1 MNGRCK
7 IKKGK
12 CMVKAKYRIF
22 SENSF
27 FQKISC
33 IQPHIYKTF
42 RQGFTLVETILGIAI
57 IGLAIAAAASLT
69 QTSLRVG
76 RENMRQLVA
85 YHLAEEG
92 LEIARNTRDTNWLQN
107 KPWRTSLQN
116 GLFESANLITLS
128 DGEKFIRNIKITSA
142 DDVMRVESSVSAEKS
157 PLKSVSLSAEFT
169 DWKKGPL

>member
-1 MNGRCK
+1 M
-7 IKKGK
+7 KKHFK
-12 CMVKAKYRIF
+12 
-22 SENSF
+22 EL
-27 FQKISC
+27 
-33 IQPHIYKTF
+33 
-42 RQGFTLVETILGIAI
+42 GFTLVETILGIAI

-107 KPWRTSLQN
+107 KPWRNSLQDVF
-116 GLFESANLITLS
+116 FESANLITLAG
-128 DGEKFIRNIKITSA
+128 GEKFTRTIKITSVTEGA
-142 DDVMRVESSVSAEKS
+142 DASVMKVESSVSAEKS